1 MEVYGWDIG
10 LSLGV
15 NFITTQ
21 KDNKKWKAKNLSEL
35 EKKWYKVD
43 RKSKDVNDFNDALD
57 NALVRIANEVKNNM
71 IRYAPID
78 ESKYRDDVVLKENI
92 DFDTIWKGRII
103 VWSSDI
109 PYAARRNYENNLHPD
124 TRHYIEKSWNNHMYD
139 YQEILDEEVK
149 NAADDLLENMIK
161 WMRKSSWAW
170 MPHRYF

>member
-1 MEVYGWDIG
+1 
-10 LSLGV
+10 
-15 NFITTQ
+15 
-21 KDNKKWKAKNLSEL
+21 
-35 EKKWYKVD
+35 
-43 RKSKDVNDFNDALD
+43 
-57 NALVRIANEVKNNM
+57 M

-78 ESKYRDDVVLKENI
+78 ESDYRDDVVLKENI
-92 DFDTIWKGRII
+92 DFDRIWKDRII

-139 YQEILDEEVK
+139 YQEILDEEIK